1 MKNTIAA
8 WVLAVT
14 LVAAIAVVNVSS
26 HRDPQA
32 HYLDVSRPRLL
43 LADPGDPV
51 DPAMAVDRD
60 DPLVD
65 RHNTIV
71 PAMPELGT
79 DSLADRPVVPLEIV
93 AETRFT
99 A

>member
-43 LADPGDPV
+43 LADPV
-51 DPAMAVDRD
+51 EPAMAVDRD

-65 RHNTIV
+65 RQNTIV